1 MKTGKKFL
9 RIYQKIYHI
18 IMDKNV
24 IGLLL
29 IFKAIKVSLSYAALL
44 IAKNMHS
51 QIYAEKVYVK
61 QESPPKL
68 INMLFV
74 FIGIEVVFTVV
85 TISLIGALMV
95 NIPTFQSTVDIWE
108 VITAF
113 AQDYVLYLV
122 SILTHG
128 SILATAMYS
137 KKYFLYKDDGLR
149 AIRAF
154 TDIMLQYSIV
164 NGLIPF
170 NFMIQG
176 TLDMIRKT

>member
-1 MKTGKKFL
+1 MN
-9 RIYQKIYHI
+9 
-18 IMDKNV
+18 KNV
-24 IGLLL
+24 LGLLFIL
-29 IFKAIKVSLSYAALL
+29 KIVKVSLSYAALL

-85 TISLIGALMV
+85 TISLIGALMANV
-95 NIPTFQSTVDIWE
+95 PGFKLSIDIWE
-108 VITAF
+108 IVNAF
-113 AQDYVLYLV
+113 AQDYVIYLI

-128 SILATAMYS
+128 AILASAMYS

-149 AIRAF
+149 AIRAYS
-154 TDIMLQYSIV
+154 DILLQFSIV
-164 NGLIPF
+164 NGLLPF
-170 NFMIQG
+170 NFMVQG
-176 TLDMIRKT
+176 TLDTLKKL